1 MTLLELR
8 GWFVLTWR
16 FIRYFA
22 YRFGM
27 GSRPQFVDIYR
38 EGVPVLDRLLGWPKM
53 LRFEDG
59 HNCPRHGPVVF
70 AGNHQKKDDPF
81 LLYRAIHYLCDA
93 SYAVRFMMRDDFFAG
108 ISAAKSRFI
117 DVDELACMAGALLI
131 SRSNVQLS
139 QMKPFVKLLREGNGF
154 IMYPGRSRSRSGVF
168 IEYRDG
174 IEEPGGVTF
183 FLAQAQRGRPDLR
196 IPAVPCART
205 HNPTTNKTVIIFGEP
220 QYLPHD
226 ADRAVQRDLDFR
238 LIEMMGELTEVN
250 AAHVTAGILY
260 LRCLHG
266 HSESITLHQLKA
278 AVKEVLD
285 ACRERRVEPASRNDL
300 DGQMKAVL
308 AYLERGKTIVR
319 TGDSVTPNVDVVLS
333 APEWDTSYVEKNPLK
348 HLVNQVLHL
357 WDVVAAIEFAA
368 FKTF

>member
-1 MTLLELR
+1 MTLLEIR
-8 GWFVLTWR
+8 GWFLLTWR
-16 FIRYFA
+16 FLRYFA
-22 YRFGM
+22 YRFGI
-27 GSRPQFVDIYR
+27 GSRPLLVDIYR

-59 HNCPRHGPVVF
+59 HNCPRQGPVVF

-81 LLYRAIHYLCDA
+81 LMYRAIHYLCDA
-93 SYAVRFMMRDDFFAG
+93 SYAIRFMMRDDFFMA
-108 ISAAKSRFI
+108 ISGAKSRLI

-154 IMYPGRSRSRSGVF
+154 IMYPGRSRTRSGVF

-183 FLAQAQRGRPDLR
+183 FLAQAQRGRPDLK
-196 IPAVPCART
+196 IPAVPCTRT
-205 HNPTTNKTVIIFGEP
+205 HNPTTNKTVVIFGTP

-226 ADRAVQRDLDFR
+226 ADRAAQRELDFR

-250 AAHVTAGILY
+250 AAHITASILY

-266 HSESITLHQLKA
+266 HPEPIEQTRLQA

-285 ACRERRVEPASRNDL
+285 ACHERRVEPASRTDL
-300 DGQMKAVL
+300 EGQMKAVL
-308 AYLERGKTIVR
+308 GYLERGKMIARNGSTIAP
-319 TGDSVTPNVDVVLS
+319 SAEAILS
-333 APEWDTSYVEKNPLK
+333 APEWDTAYIEKNPVK
-348 HLVNQVLHL
+348 HLANQILHL
-357 WDVVAAIEFAA
+357 WDVLAALETAA